1 MLFVVGPLRWATVTD
16 LELALELA
24 DLADE
29 VSMSRYGSSDLQVT
43 TKPDMTP
50 VSDADRSVEQRLRER
65 LAVARPDDAL
75 LGEEFGGQMGTG
87 RAWVIDPID
96 GTKNFVRR
104 VPVWATLIAL
114 TVDGDA
120 QVGVVSAPA
129 LGRRWWAAP
138 GEGSWRTENGSA
150 PIRNQVSGVS
160 ELADASLS
168 YSDGEGWQRQSFL
181 GLIDAVWRARAYG
194 DFWSHVM
201 VAEGCVDIAP
211 EPALNLWDMA
221 ALVPVVREAGGRM
234 TGWSGAPVLSGT
246 SALTTNG
253 LLHER
258 VLPLLIHG

>member
-138 GEGSWRTENGSA
+138 GEGSWHSSSASSSA
-150 PIRNQVSGVS
+150 P
-160 ELADASLS
+160 
-168 YSDGEGWQRQSFL
+168 
-181 GLIDAVWRARAYG
+181 
-194 DFWSHVM
+194 M
-201 VAEGCVDIAP
+201 
-211 EPALNLWDMA
+211 
-221 ALVPVVREAGGRM
+221 RM
-234 TGWSGAPVLSGT
+234 TIAEIQSHIIKPMTAPSV
-246 SALTTNG
+246 
-253 LLHER
+253 
-258 VLPLLIHG
+258 P

>member
-1 MLFVVGPLRWATVTD
+1 MTD

-24 DLADE
+24 GLADE

-50 VSDADRSVEQRLRER
+50 VSDADRSVERRLRER
-65 LAVARPDDAL
+65 LAQARPDDAL
-75 LGEEFGGQMGTG
+75 LGEEYGGTMGEG

-120 QVGVVSAPA
+120 TLGVVSAPA
-129 LGRRWWAAP
+129 LGRRWWAAT
-138 GEGSWRTENGSA
+138 GEGSWRTENGGA
-150 PIRNQVSGVS
+150 PLRNQVSGVAD
-160 ELADASLS
+160 LADASLS
-168 YSDGEGWQRQSFL
+168 YSDDEGWDRQSFL
-181 GLIDAVWRARAYG
+181 ALVDAVWRSRAYG

-201 VAEGCVDIAP
+201 VAEGCVDIAA

-234 TGWSGAPVLSGT
+234 TTWSGEPALRGT
-246 SALTTNG
+246 SAVTTNG
-253 LLHER
+253 LLHDAVR
-258 VLPLLIHG
+258 SRLAHG